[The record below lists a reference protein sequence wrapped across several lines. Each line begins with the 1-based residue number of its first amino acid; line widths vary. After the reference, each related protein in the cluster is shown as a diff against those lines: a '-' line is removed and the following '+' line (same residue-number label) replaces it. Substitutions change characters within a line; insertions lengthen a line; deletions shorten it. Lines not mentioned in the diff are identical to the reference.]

1 IIRTWLFSTVLRSK
15 YEHDSVPWANVAL
28 SGWILDPDR
37 KKMSKSKGNVV
48 VPTHLLEAHGAD
60 GVRYWSG
67 SARPGTDTTFDEAQM
82 KVGRRLSIKL
92 LNASKFALS
101 FGEGSVGEG
110 SVGEGSSSEGSV
122 SKTENN
128 QLLLQSS
135 AITEPLDRAM
145 VATLAKLVADAT
157 AAFESFDYARAL
169 ERTEQFF
176 WPFCDDYLELVKG
189 RAYGNEGE
197 EPNLATLS
205 ARASLVL
212 ALSTLHRLFAPFL
225 PFTTEE
231 VWSWWMEG
239 SVHRSEWPAADEL
252 QLIAADGNPAALEL
266 AAQVLSELRG
276 AKSAAKVR
284 MGSPIQQATVSD
296 TAERLALLSTV
307 VGDVAEAG
315 KVEELLTETAETLSV
330 QTKIE
335 PLST

>member
-1 IIRTWLFSTVLRSK
+1 
-15 YEHDSVPWANVAL
+15 
-28 SGWILDPDR
+28 
-37 KKMSKSKGNVV
+37 
-48 VPTHLLEAHGAD
+48 
-60 GVRYWSG
+60 
-67 SARPGTDTTFDEAQM
+67 M

-101 FGEGSVGEG
+101 FGEGSETGD
-110 SVGEGSSSEGSV
+110 SSESE
-122 SKTENN
+122 T
-128 QLLLQSS
+128 QATQTRAQTS
-135 AITEPLDRAM
+135 AITEPLDLAM

-189 RAYGNEGE
+189 RAYGTEGL
-197 EPNLATLS
+197 EPTAATQS
-205 ARASLVL
+205 ARASLAL
-212 ALSTLHRLFAPFL
+212 ALSTLHRLFAPVL

-239 SVHRSEWPAADEL
+239 SVHRATWPDAAEL
-252 QLIAADGNPAALEL
+252 QQVAADGNPAALEI

-296 TAERLALLSTV
+296 TSERLALFATV
-307 VGDVAEAG
+307 AVDVADAG
-315 KVEELLTETAETLSV
+315 KVEELLTATADTLLV
-330 QTKIE
+330 ETKIE
-335 PLST
+335 PPTA